1 MGKKASSSSSST
13 TYYNWRSQLCAAA
26 ALLCLGLA
34 LSPHALAAT
43 DAADAADATN
53 ASAVTEP
60 SAREKEQVAAKVMA
74 RQEAMQQV
82 LAQGSKC
89 VSNAPDDYKGKVWQI
104 GTDNA
109 FAPFAFV
116 DAQGGLKGIDVDLLA
131 KIAEN
136 AGFKYRMCSQD
147 FAPLLPA
154 VAAGKLD
161 GAMAGISYTV
171 PRAQTLEFSKRYYNS
186 AVAVVAAKSE
196 QSQLTSIQQVIG
208 KTVAVKAGTL
218 GEDIANGLKEA
229 RQFTV
234 KSYPNSMASMLAVFQ
249 GEADFLLED
258 YPVAVY
264 ELTSGLYSNLM
275 IVIPRLPNVGNS
287 ESYHFVVAKDNK
299 ESQQLLQAFNTGLEK
314 VIVNGDYK
322 AVVAKYLP
330 EAPASVFVSGNAPVE
345 VKATAAEKEA
355 ADIQ

>member
-1 MGKKASSSSSST
+1 MGKKASSYST
-13 TYYNWRSQLCAAA
+13 TYYTWRSQLCFA
-26 ALLCLGLA
+26 ALLCLGLV
-34 LSPHALAAT
+34 LSSNAVA
-43 DAADAADATN
+43 
-53 ASAVTEP
+53 ASAPTV
-60 SAREKEQVAAKVMA
+60 REKEQVAAKVMA

-89 VSNAPDDYKGKVWQI
+89 VSNVPADYSGKVWQI

-116 DAQGGLKGIDVDLLA
+116 DFQGELKGIDVDLLA
-131 KIAEN
+131 QIAKS
-136 AGFKYRMCSQD
+136 AGFYYNMCSQD
-147 FAPLLPA
+147 FASLLPA

-171 PRAQTLEFSKRYYNS
+171 PRAQNLEFSKRYYNS

-196 QSQLTSIQQVIG
+196 QDQLQSIQQVMG

-218 GEDIANGLKEA
+218 GEDIANSLKEA

-264 ELTSGLYSNLM
+264 ELISGLYTNLM

-287 ESYHFVVAKDNK
+287 ESYHFVVAKDN
-299 ESQQLLQAFNTGLEK
+299 EGSHELLEAFNAGLEK

-345 VKATAAEKEA
+345 VKASEAEKEA
-355 ADIQ
+355 AAAVQ